1 MMKSNLKFW
10 VHIIISLYRVS
21 LEKGSTV
28 SVYGHLQNMMEAV
41 SWFAAAFQPIVLG
54 SFKN

>member
-1 MMKSNLKFW
+1 MMKPNLKFW